1 MLLVKSPCIW
11 HHCSISCSKD
21 KLEELLIPRLELD
34 GGRKPHIVRYT
45 MTKKLKP
52 YTQCRHSMFER
63 VQPISERLALHML
76 EVGYKQP
83 SRFGRWCP
91 VKVYCFCFC
100 HILNLSLFFFMETK
114 LAKLESL
121 MFPNKSTR
129 FRRRKWH
136 ICIYIQLEEG
146 DCIQPMEGPGYPT
159 YPAIYRQHIYFLSSS
174 QAREQFMADP
184 MLYLRQPSPKPVVPI
199 RMAVLGAPK
208 SGKTTC
214 KCNFEYCIAYRWCS
228 NYPLVVQTCMSPG
241 PLMHCGKISNMN
253 LSVLL
258 YA

>member
-63 VQPISERLALHML
+63 VNPISERLALHML

-136 ICIYIQLEEG
+136 ICIYTKQVINTNKVSPDAAGNVVTSGG
-146 DCIQPMEGPGYPT
+146 DGKVASVHQT
-159 YPAIYRQHIYFLSSS
+159 VNN
-174 QAREQFMADP
+174 DP
-184 MLYLRQPSPKPVVPI
+184 VK
-199 RMAVLGAPK
+199 
-208 SGKTTC
+208 
-214 KCNFEYCIAYRWCS
+214 
-228 NYPLVVQTCMSPG
+228 
-241 PLMHCGKISNMN
+241 
-253 LSVLL
+253 VLL
-258 YA
+258 KSNPKQGNPVAQSHYMW